1 MAKKKITTIE
11 GLATATQ
18 TEFLGM
24 NKRFDSMD
32 EKIDTGFRI
41 MVDSLDLI
49 RQDIRDIKTSL
60 GPLVRVV
67 ADLENSVRSLD
78 KRVSRI
84 EEKVK

>member
-11 GLATATQ
+11 GLATTAQ
-18 TEFLGM
+18 NEFLNIG
-24 NKRFDSMD
+24 KRFDTLE
-32 EKIDTGFRI
+32 EKVDTGFKAL
-41 MVDSLDLI
+41 VDTLDLM
-49 RQDIRDIKTSL
+49 RQDIRDIKMAL
-60 GPLVRVV
+60 GPMTRIV